1 MVQIKINNIVETA
14 DGKKVTFSGEL
25 NQEELDYVLQVGLN
39 YLMYHNL
46 LPTVTITAPNEG
58 ELH

>member
-46 LPTVTITAPNEG
+46 LPTVTVTAPNEG

>member
-1 MVQIKINNIVETA
+1 MVQIKINNTVETA

-25 NQEELDYVLQVGLN
+25 SQEELDYVLQVGLN